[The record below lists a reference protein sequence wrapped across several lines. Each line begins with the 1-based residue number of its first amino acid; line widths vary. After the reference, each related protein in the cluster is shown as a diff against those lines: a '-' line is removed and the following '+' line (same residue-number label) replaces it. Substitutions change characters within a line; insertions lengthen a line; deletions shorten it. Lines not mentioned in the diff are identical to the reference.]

1 MQIGEKE
8 ATWIG
13 GILIGWLTT
22 MFVNVWKVGRLREKY
37 NQTEATVAFQGSEI
51 ASLRA
56 HHNADMQSMK
66 DFFATSSGGQ
76 KFITFPDHEAMCGKN
91 SALTIQAIAA
101 LTEALK
107 ENTIMMEKM
116 GDRIHV
122 LDRDVAVLKERRQ
135 SGMRR
140 EGYHE
145 D

>member
-37 NQTEATVAFQGSEI
+37 NQTEATVLLHGKEI
-51 ASLRA
+51 VALRA
-56 HHNADMQSMK
+56 HHDTDMQSMK
-66 DFFATSSGGQ
+66 DFFATAAGGQ
-76 KFITFPDHEAMCGKN
+76 KFITFPDHDLMCERN
-91 SALTIQAIAA
+91 SKLTIQAIDALTAA
-101 LTEALK
+101 LR
-107 ENTIMMEKM
+107 ENTVIVEKM
-116 GDRIHV
+116 GDRIHI
-122 LDRDVAVLKERRQ
+122 LDKDVAVLKERRQ

-140 EGYHE
+140 EGYPE